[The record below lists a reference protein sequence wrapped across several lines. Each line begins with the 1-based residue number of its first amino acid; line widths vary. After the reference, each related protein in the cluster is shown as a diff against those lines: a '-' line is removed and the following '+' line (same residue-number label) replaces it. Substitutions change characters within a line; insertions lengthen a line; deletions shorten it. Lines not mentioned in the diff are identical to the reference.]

1 MVKCDKLFVKL
12 RIKMKKRINLMVGP
26 KREGQGGISTVINSY
41 FEMGFVDENNIKLV
55 SVNKSGVSHFLMKLF
70 FLLSIFKIIF
80 LLLLYKIEV
89 AHVHMASRGSYS
101 RKSLIVRILKFFNV
115 KVILHLHGAEFRDF
129 YSNECSDDKQQHI
142 RNTFMMV
149 DKVLVLS
156 TQWLD
161 WAAVTFPTTEHF
173 QVLYNSV
180 IPIANNGSDSQIG
193 KVVFLGRIGE
203 RKGAGDLIRAFHK
216 VKAKCPNAKLE
227 LAGDG
232 DIEKFTALASEL
244 DISDSVMFLGWISG
258 DKKLSVLRSADIY
271 CLPSYNE
278 GFPMGV
284 IEAMSAN
291 ICVVST
297 YAGGI
302 PDAIESDKDGLLVN
316 AGDVEALAQA
326 LIKLIQD
333 RELNAQLAKS
343 GKTKFENN
351 FSQQAI
357 LPQLQSIYDSLTR
370 KAGAA

>member
-1 MVKCDKLFVKL
+1 
-12 RIKMKKRINLMVGP
+12 MKKRINLMIGP
-26 KREGQGGISTVINSY
+26 KREGKGGVSTVINSY
-41 FEMGFVDENNIKLV
+41 FKMGFIEENSIKLLT
-55 SVNKSGVSHFLMKLF
+55 VNRSGASHLSMMIFFAFSLIRLLF
-70 FLLSIFKIIF
+70 ILGM
-80 LLLLYKIEV
+80 YKVELVHI
-89 AHVHMASRGSYS
+89 HMASRGSYS
-101 RKSLIVRILKFFNV
+101 RKSLIIRLLKFFDI

-129 YSNECSDDKQQHI
+129 YAGECSEKKQQHI

-161 WAAVTFPTTEHF
+161 WAAVTFPSTEHF

-203 RKGAGDLIRAFHK
+203 RKGAGDLIRAFQK

-343 GKTKFENN
+343 GKIKFENN

-370 KAGAA
+370 KAEAA

>member
-1 MVKCDKLFVKL
+1 M
-12 RIKMKKRINLMVGP
+12 IGP

-41 FEMGFVDENNIKLV
+41 CEMGFIDENDIKLV
-55 SVNKSGVSHFLMKLF
+55 SVNKPGVSNFLMRLF
-70 FLLSIFKIIF
+70 FALSITKIIF
-80 LLLLYKIEV
+80 LLLFFKVEI
-89 AHVHMASRGSYS
+89 AHIHMASRGSYS
-101 RKSLIVRILKFFNV
+101 RKSFLIRLLKYFRV

-129 YSNECSDDKQQHI
+129 YSSECSQDKQQHI

-156 TQWLD
+156 SQWLK
-161 WAAVTFPTTEHF
+161 WAAETFPSTQHF

-180 IPIANNGSDSQIG
+180 IPISNDGCDSQIG

-203 RKGAGDLIRAFHK
+203 RKGVGDLIRAFQK

-232 DIEKFTALASEL
+232 DIEKFKVLASEL
-244 DISDSVMFLGWISG
+244 DIADSVIFLGWISG

-316 AGDVEALAQA
+316 AGNVEALAQA
-326 LIKLIQD
+326 LIKLIEN
-333 RELNAQLAKS
+333 RKLNAQLAKS
-343 GKTKFENN
+343 GKRRFENN

-357 LPQLQSIYDSLTR
+357 LPQLQSIYDSLSR
-370 KAGAA
+370 KAEAV